1 MRFPLWAPIR
11 GRGDA
16 AGPTAIC
23 VHACKVS
30 VIARVHLAILGAQRC
45 RVGKSS
51 LRFAAM
57 STNEKQK
64 ELSGSGT
71 VLERA
76 VFNQSFPDARLECF
90 EDWPPL
96 LLLGV
101 DEGIDLSRRHW
112 INIGAPQCELFGKL
126 RLAQYFFKACVDL
139 LYGCCR
145 CPEGRHDA
153 LPSSRSEAR

>member
-1 MRFPLWAPIR
+1 M
-11 GRGDA
+11 
-16 AGPTAIC
+16 
-23 VHACKVS
+23 
-30 VIARVHLAILGAQRC
+30 AILGAQRC

-51 LRFAAM
+51 LRFAVM

-71 VLERA
+71 VLERG
-76 VFNQSFPDARLECF
+76 FPDARLECF

-126 RLAQYFFKACVDL
+126 RLA
-139 LYGCCR
+139 
-145 CPEGRHDA
+145 
-153 LPSSRSEAR
+153 